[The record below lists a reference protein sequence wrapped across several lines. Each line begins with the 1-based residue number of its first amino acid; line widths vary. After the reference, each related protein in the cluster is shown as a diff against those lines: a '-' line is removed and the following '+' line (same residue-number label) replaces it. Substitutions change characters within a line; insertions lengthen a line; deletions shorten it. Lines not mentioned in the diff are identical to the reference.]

1 MAKFTFNMP
10 DVGEGVAEAEV
21 VEWHVRV
28 GDRVEEDQHLVDVMT
43 DKATIDIE
51 SPVSGTVVA
60 VAGEVGDVIA
70 IGAMLL
76 VIEVEGEDEVAAEAE
91 AAPEKPLPPG
101 EGAFRAQPQPQRQP
115 RPRPQPRSPAASR
128 QSRSHRRPRPPL
140 RPPFRS
146 PGFRYQSSP
155 CRSSHR
161 RGADPPRPG
170 HRHARAI
177 RRPPPRPRLR
187 PRRAC

>member
-21 VEWHVRV
+21 VEWHVKV

-51 SPVSGTVVA
+51 SPVTGTVVA

-76 VIEVEGEDEVAAEAE
+76 VIEVEGEDNAAEEAE
-91 AAPEKPLPPG
+91 AAAEQIEDEMSDADEADVAPAPDPVAHRKRPL
-101 EGAFRAQPQPQRQP
+101 
-115 RPRPQPRSPAASR
+115 RPQPRTRSSPAPPCASV
-128 QSRSHRRPRPPL
+128 
-140 RPPFRS
+140 
-146 PGFRYQSSP
+146 
-155 CRSSHR
+155 
-161 RGADPPRPG
+161 
-170 HRHARAI
+170 RAI
-177 RRPPPRPRLR
+177 SGLI
-187 PRRAC
+187 